1 MAYLSCAQAIAISV
15 FSPHTTTDTEIISE
29 VPVIQQHHYRK
40 QRLHVPGTCHLLVKA
55 LSRAYFTIRCSTQK
69 P

>member
-29 VPVIQQHHYRK
+29 VPVIQQHHYRQ
-40 QRLHVPGTCHLLVKA
+40 QRPQVPDARHLLVKV
-55 LSRAYFTIRCSTQK
+55 SPQEDFTNNCDT
-69 P
+69 